1 MSTLF
6 TKLERAAWGGFI
18 ATQSRL
24 FQHIEDDLR
33 RRFRIT
39 HAEFEVLLRL
49 FLSSDGRARIQ
60 DLAARSLLSRSGT
73 SRAVDRLALA
83 GHVVRHDAEEDGRGA
98 YAVLTP
104 SGRRHFLEAAEA
116 HVTLVRRE
124 YLSHFSQS
132 ELEQMVSFWERL
144 SERPEGE
151 GCVAAPRAKAAAAL
165 VAPPKTPKTPK
176 TAKTATTAK
185 TAKTAK
191 TATVQRG
198 RGAARRG
205 KAAPARR

>member
-49 FLSSDGRARIQ
+49 FLSNDGRARIQ

-73 SRAVDRLALA
+73 SRAVERLARA

-104 SGRRHFLEAAEA
+104 SGRERFLEAAEA

-144 SERPEGE
+144 SPGPASEADEG
-151 GCVAAPRAKAAAAL
+151 AAATLAGT
-165 VAPPKTPKTPK
+165 APSR
-176 TAKTATTAK
+176 

-191 TATVQRG
+191 TATVQRS
-198 RGAARRG
+198 RGATRRA
-205 KAAPARR
+205 KTAPARR